1 MRRRR
6 RVSALT
12 SLSVVVALLSAG
24 RLFAQTSPESCR
36 APGSGLTVDHVV
48 IAVSDLE
55 DSAADFRS
63 LGFTIKPGRL
73 HPNGLLNSHVKFVDG
88 TSLELMSVAG
98 EPTDPV
104 AAAYAGFLQA
114 GDGGAF
120 AAIEADPDRVI
131 RVAHEVNLPAQ
142 LTRSGPFAWVIVD
155 DSQYGPGGQRSPVF
169 FVSYLARSADAD
181 SLLVHD
187 ADVVGIGSVRLD
199 ATDALADM
207 LVRLGARH
215 CPADSEGEADSSVVV
230 GLANAELVLLTKG
243 AMRHRRKA
251 VRDVTL
257 LGAPTTLVSQPVLLD
272 ETVTHG
278 IRLILDPGR

>member
-6 RVSALT
+6 RVSVLT
-12 SLSVVVALLSAG
+12 SLLVVVALLAAG
-24 RLFAQTSPESCR
+24 PLLAQTSPESCR
-36 APGSGLTVDHVV
+36 SPGSGLTVDHVV

-63 LGFTIKPGRL
+63 LGFTIKPGRINA
-73 HPNGLLNSHVKFVDG
+73 NGLLNSHVKFVDG

-104 AAAYAGFLQA
+104 AASYADFLQA

-120 AAIEADPDRVI
+120 AAIEVDPGRVI
-131 RVAHEVNLPAQ
+131 RVASELNLPAQ
-142 LTRSGPFAWVIVD
+142 LTRSGPFAWVTVD
-155 DSQYGPGGQRSPVF
+155 DSHYGPGGQRSPVF
-169 FVSYLARSADAD
+169 FVSYLVRSAETD
-181 SLLVHD
+181 SFLVHD
-187 ADVVGIGSVRLD
+187 AGVVGIGSVRLD

-215 CPADSEGEADSSVVV
+215 CPADPEGQADSSVVV

-243 AMRHRRKA
+243 AIRQRRWA

-257 LGAPTTLVSQPVLLD
+257 LGTPTTLVSQPVLLD
-272 ETVTHG
+272 ERMTHG
-278 IRLILDPGR
+278 VSLILDPGK

>member
-6 RVSALT
+6 RVSAL
-12 SLSVVVALLSAG
+12 SALSVVVALLAAG
-24 RLFAQTSPESCR
+24 PLFAQTAPESCR

-55 DSAADFRS
+55 DTAADFRS

-88 TSLELMSVAG
+88 TSLELMSLAG

-104 AAAYAGFLQA
+104 AAAYADFLQA

-131 RVAHEVNLPAQ
+131 RVASELNLPAQ
-142 LTRSGPFAWVIVD
+142 LTRSGPFAWVTVD
-155 DSQYGPGGQRSPVF
+155 DSQYGPGGQSSPVF

-187 ADVVGIGSVRLD
+187 AGVVGIGSVQLD

-215 CPADSEGEADSSVVV
+215 CPADPEGEADSSVIV

-257 LGAPTTLVSQPVLLD
+257 LGTSTTLVSQPVRLD
-272 ETVTHG
+272 ETMTHG
-278 IRLILDPGR
+278 VRLILVPGK

>member
-1 MRRRR
+1 
-6 RVSALT
+6 
-12 SLSVVVALLSAG
+12 VVALLAAG
-24 RLFAQTSPESCR
+24 PLFAQTAPESCR
-36 APGSGLTVDHVV
+36 APGSGLKIDHVV

-104 AAAYAGFLQA
+104 AAAYADFLQA

-131 RVAHEVNLPAQ
+131 RVASELNLPAQ
-142 LTRSGPFAWVIVD
+142 LTRSGPFTWVTVD
-155 DSQYGPGGQRSPVF
+155 DSQYGTGGQRSPVF

-187 ADVVGIGSVRLD
+187 AGVVGIGSVRLD

-207 LVRLGARH
+207 LGRLGARH
-215 CPADSEGEADSSVVV
+215 CPTDSEGEADASVVV
-230 GLANAELVLLTKG
+230 GLENARLVLLTKG

-257 LGAPTTLVSQPVLLD
+257 LGAPSTLVSQPVLLD
-272 ETVTHG
+272 ERLTNGV
-278 IRLILDPGR
+278 RLILAAGK

>member
-1 MRRRR
+1 MRRRP
-6 RVSALT
+6 RVSTLT
-12 SLSVVVALLSAG
+12 SLSVVVALLAAG
-24 RLFAQTSPESCR
+24 PLFGQTSPESCR
-36 APGSGLTVDHVV
+36 AHGSGLTVDHIV

-98 EPTDPV
+98 EPTDAV
-104 AAAYAGFLQA
+104 AANYADFLRA

-120 AAIEADPDRVI
+120 AAIEADPHRVI
-131 RVAHEVNLPAQ
+131 RVASALSLPAQ
-142 LTRSGPFAWVIVD
+142 LTRSGPFTWVTVD

-187 ADVVGIGSVRLD
+187 AGVVGIGSVRLD

-215 CPADSEGEADSSVVV
+215 CPADPEGEADSSVIV

-257 LGAPTTLVSQPVLLD
+257 LGTPTTLVSQPVLLD
-272 ETVTHG
+272 DRMTHG
-278 IRLILDPGR
+278 VRLTLAAGK